1 MKTINSASFFML
13 IIFCMVLPLSADRI
27 RQETDPLNDSVIV
40 NSLEMESYTISEQ
53 DNSTES
59 SGEIIFDDSFNQSGK
74 KYETEKK
81 ALKRKSSVISRLRAE
96 DRRWHIKEYR
106 IKPGDTVWA
115 IARKFGTEPSVI
127 IELNELNKSGQI
139 RTGQILM
146 VPSKDG
152 IYYTIKKGD
161 TLTSISRKYRSE
173 ISEIAKLNNID
184 GSAII
189 AGKKIFIPGAVERIE
204 SVVEKKVE
212 RDTGNKKNA
221 NSTKSRVARNN
232 KKSTNRGIVLS
243 WPLKGPVTS
252 GFGYRKDPFSGNKSF
267 HCGMD
272 IGAEIG
278 TPVKAAGNGKVIFS
292 GWKGAYGYLV
302 VIAHEKNYITVYA
315 HNSKNLVKTGEII
328 KKGEV
333 IALSGNT
340 GAVTGAHLHFEIRKG
355 TVPLNP
361 GRLLKK

>member
-1 MKTINSASFFML
+1 MKTINSACFFVL
-13 IIFCMVLPLSADRI
+13 IIFSMVPPLSADRI
-27 RQETDPLNDSVIV
+27 VRKADPLDDSVIV
-40 NSLEMESYTISEQ
+40 NSLEMESRTIPEQ
-53 DNSTES
+53 DNLAES
-59 SGEIIFDDSFNQSGK
+59 SGEIIFDDSFNQSVK
-74 KYETEKK
+74 KFESEKK
-81 ALKRKSSVISRLRAE
+81 VLKRKSSVISRLRAE
-96 DRRWHIKEYR
+96 DRRWHIKEYT
-106 IKPGDTVWA
+106 IKPGDTVWG
-115 IARKFGTEPSVI
+115 IARKFGTEPSLI
-127 IELNELNKSGQI
+127 IELNELNKSAQI
-139 RTGQILM
+139 RIGQMLM

-152 IYYTIKKGD
+152 IYYTIKRGD
-161 TLTSISRKYRSE
+161 TLTSISRKYGSE

-189 AGKKIFIPGAVERIE
+189 AGKKIFIPGAVERME
-204 SVVEKKVE
+204 PVAGKKVE
-212 RDTGNKKNA
+212 SDTENKKID
-221 NSTKSRVARNN
+221 NSKKSRIARKNE
-232 KKSTNRGIVLS
+232 KPTNRGIVLS

-252 GFGYRKDPFSGNKSF
+252 GFGYRKDPFSGIKSF

-278 TPVKAAGNGKVIFS
+278 TPVKAAGNGRVVFS
-292 GWKGAYGYLV
+292 GWKGSYGYLV